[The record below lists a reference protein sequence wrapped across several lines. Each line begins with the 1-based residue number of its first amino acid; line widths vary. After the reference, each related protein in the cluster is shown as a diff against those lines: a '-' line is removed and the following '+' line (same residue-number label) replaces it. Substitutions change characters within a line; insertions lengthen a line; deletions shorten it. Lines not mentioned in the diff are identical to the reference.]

1 MKCFYVLQNR
11 RLGKH
16 FVCNEDFKTK
26 VDKLYTVFNRQL
38 ELRV

>member
-11 RLGKH
+11 RLGKNV
-16 FVCNEDFKTK
+16 VCNEGFTTK
-26 VDKLYTVFNRQL
+26 VDKLYTVFNRLL